1 MLRRSLG
8 LRSTLHTAKHT
19 RPYITPPTWSPLRV
33 LADSSVEVFR
43 KEAFNLSVPAILPR
57 GLFLGLPAV
66 QKWFSASEVD
76 SRVCLNHEYLAGLG
90 DFSVPLEYTEVVGTT
105 FQRSEAPFKIFL
117 DWAQHATTNTPSRL
131 YLAQASFNDLPE
143 SLVNS
148 LPVPDV
154 VKKAGRGDVYDANLW
169 MGVPPTYTP
178 LHRDPNPNLFVQ
190 LAGKKVVRLL
200 SPENGR
206 EVFATVQTALGRS
219 ASATFRGDE
228 MMHGEEKAMLE
239 AQIWN
244 DEPADGGM
252 ETSGYEACL
261 ERGDGIFIPK
271 GWWHSIKGVGN
282 GINGSVSEE
291 PRFVAHVH

>member
-1 MLRRSLG
+1 M
-8 LRSTLHTAKHT
+8 
-19 RPYITPPTWSPLRV
+19 
-33 LADSSVEVFR
+33 
-43 KEAFNLSVPAILPR
+43 
-57 GLFLGLPAV
+57 

-76 SRVCLNHEYLAGLG
+76 SRVRLNHEYLAGFG

-117 DWAQHATTNTPSRL
+117 DWAQHATTDTPSRL

-148 LPVPDV
+148 LPVPDI

-228 MMHGEEKAMLE
+228 MMHGGEKAMLE

-291 PRFVAHVH
+291 PRFVTHVH